1 MLKNKIIPKKISKMK
16 FNPQKLKLFRFPPLQ
31 RYSQKAIVTQ
41 IAIHVIYGR
50 EYEHMTSVAEKE
62 KSDSKFK

>member
-1 MLKNKIIPKKISKMK
+1 MK
-16 FNPQKLKLFRFPPLQ
+16 FNPQKLQLFRFPPLQ

-62 KSDSKFK
+62 KSNSKFK